1 MSPAPRKPLT
11 RTAQL
16 RRPHGALPATTISLT
31 PGTDTI
37 DSGWKPLGRPG
48 VVASAGFFSVTAAA
62 VLGDE

>member
-1 MSPAPRKPLT
+1 MT
-11 RTAQL
+11 
-16 RRPHGALPATTISLT
+16 SLA

-48 VVASAGFFSVTAAA
+48 VAASAGFFSVTAAA